1 MPTTTGPRSRMPDAE
16 IAAAGGFL
24 PSPHTEFA
32 GPTFTEWLDV
42 QS

>member
-1 MPTTTGPRSRMPDAE
+1 MSTTTGPRSRMPDAE

-24 PSPHTEFA
+24 PSPHTKLVD
-32 GPTFTEWLDV
+32 PTFTEWLDV